1 MKALDH
7 GFERAIKKCKA
18 AIGLLPGI
26 ADGACKGELE
36 GCPADEKDAQERCT
50 GPDHLAAGKQVSE
63 RQFRCQW
70 HTSGK
75 MLLMGSGNIGK
86 ILPKKL
92 TRLPHFAYLPCGFRL
107 AWALQWGSTSRR
119 GAGVQLSSGGRT
131 MKKTALTLAT
141 GALLAGLTFT
151 GAALAQDYPTKPVTV
166 VVPFAAGGP
175 TDTVARLVA
184 EVMSADLGQQVVI
197 QNVGGAGGTLGAGQ
211 VATAPNDGYTLLL
224 HHIGMSTAPTLYR
237 SLPFDPTTD
246 FAPIG
251 LITSVPMTLVARKD
265 FEPNTMAELLEYVK
279 ANGENITYAHAG
291 IGSASQL
298 CGMLLMD
305 AVDTQMTT
313 VPYQGSGPAMTDI
326 IGSQIDMICDQTT
339 NTTSQIQAGEVKAY
353 AVTSTE
359 RLGNLPDLPTTA
371 EGGLEL
377 EIGVWHGLY
386 APAGTDPAIIARLE
400 TSLQAALTNETVVS
414 RFAELGTVPVTA
426 EEATPDGLAQ
436 TLASQIELW
445 RGVIEAA
452 GVYAD

>member
-1 MKALDH
+1 
-7 GFERAIKKCKA
+7 
-18 AIGLLPGI
+18 
-26 ADGACKGELE
+26 
-36 GCPADEKDAQERCT
+36 
-50 GPDHLAAGKQVSE
+50 
-63 RQFRCQW
+63 
-70 HTSGK
+70 
-75 MLLMGSGNIGK
+75 
-86 ILPKKL
+86 
-92 TRLPHFAYLPCGFRL
+92 
-107 AWALQWGSTSRR
+107 
-119 GAGVQLSSGGRT
+119 
-131 MKKTALTLAT
+131 MKKTAITLAA
-141 GALLAGLTFT
+141 GVMLAGVAFA
-151 GAALAQDYPTKPVTV
+151 GSAVAQDYPTKPITV

-184 EVMSADLGQQVVI
+184 EVMSQDLGQQVVV

-237 SLPFDPTTD
+237 SLPYDPTTD
-246 FAPIG
+246 FATIG

-265 FEPNTMAELLEYVK
+265 FEPTTMEELLAYVK

-305 AVDTQMTT
+305 AVDAQMTT

-326 IGSQIDMICDQTT
+326 IGGQVDLICDQTT

-353 AVTSTE
+353 GVTSPE

-371 EGGLEL
+371 EGGLDL

-386 APAGTDPAIIARLE
+386 APVGTDPAIIERLE
-400 TSLQAALTNETVVS
+400 ASLQVALANETVIS

-426 EEATPDGLAQ
+426 EEATPEALTDML
-436 TLASQIELW
+436 TSQIELW
-445 RGVIEAA
+445 KGVIEAA

>member
-1 MKALDH
+1 
-7 GFERAIKKCKA
+7 
-18 AIGLLPGI
+18 
-26 ADGACKGELE
+26 
-36 GCPADEKDAQERCT
+36 
-50 GPDHLAAGKQVSE
+50 
-63 RQFRCQW
+63 
-70 HTSGK
+70 
-75 MLLMGSGNIGK
+75 
-86 ILPKKL
+86 
-92 TRLPHFAYLPCGFRL
+92 
-107 AWALQWGSTSRR
+107 
-119 GAGVQLSSGGRT
+119 
-131 MKKTALTLAT
+131 MKKTMITLAT
-141 GALLAGLTFT
+141 TAALAGLAFA
-151 GAALAQDYPTKPVTV
+151 GSAMAQDYPTKPITV
-166 VVPFAAGGP
+166 VVPFSAGGP

-184 EVMSADLGQQVVI
+184 EVMSQDLGQQVVV

-237 SLPFDPTTD
+237 SLPYDPTTD
-246 FAPIG
+246 FATIG

-265 FEPNTMAELLEYVK
+265 FEPSTMEELLAYVK

-305 AVDTQMTT
+305 AVDAQMTT

-326 IGSQIDMICDQTT
+326 IGGQVDLICDQTT

-353 AVTSTE
+353 GVTSPE

-371 EGGLEL
+371 EGGLDL

-386 APAGTDPAIIARLE
+386 APVGTDPAIVERLE
-400 TSLQAALTNETVVS
+400 ASLQVALANETVVS
-414 RFAELGTVPVTA
+414 RFAELGTVPVSA
-426 EEATPDGLAQ
+426 EEATSEALTE

-445 RGVIEAA
+445 KGVIEAA